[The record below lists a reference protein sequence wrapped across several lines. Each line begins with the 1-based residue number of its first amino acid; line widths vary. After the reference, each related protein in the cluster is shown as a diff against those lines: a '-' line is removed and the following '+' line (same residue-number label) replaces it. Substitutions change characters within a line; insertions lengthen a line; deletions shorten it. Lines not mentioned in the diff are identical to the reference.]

1 MKEHLKL
8 KQEERKNKYMS
19 NLPGYGTSV
28 SNWSPS
34 IPSKASEKAEKL
46 MSTEASDGKDTM
58 TGTNELK
65 NFVGGSGKPE
75 GPYGVQGRK
84 F

>member
-1 MKEHLKL
+1 MAKSNYKE
-8 KQEERKNKYMS
+8 
-19 NLPGYGTSV
+19 GV
-28 SNWSPS
+28 SDWTPNVPKKSQ
-34 IPSKASEKAEKL
+34 EKAEEL
-46 MSTEASDGKDTM
+46 MSTEARDASDTM

-65 NFVGGSGKPE
+65 QWTGGSGKPP

>member
-1 MKEHLKL
+1 
-8 KQEERKNKYMS
+8 MS
-19 NLPGYGTSV
+19 NLPSYGSGV
-28 SNWSPS
+28 ANWTPS
-34 IPSKASEKAEKL
+34 TPKSSTEKAEKL

>member
-1 MKEHLKL
+1 
-8 KQEERKNKYMS
+8 MS
-19 NLPGYGTSV
+19 NLPSYGSGV
-28 SNWSPS
+28 ANWAPS
-34 IPSKASEKAEKL
+34 TPKKSGEKADQL
-46 MSTEASDGKDTM
+46 MSTEASDAKDTM

-65 NFVGGSGKPE
+65 NWVGGSGKPE

>member
-1 MKEHLKL
+1 
-8 KQEERKNKYMS
+8 
-19 NLPGYGTSV
+19 
-28 SNWSPS
+28 
-34 IPSKASEKAEKL
+34 
-46 MSTEASDGKDTM
+46 MSTEASDAKDTM

-65 NFVGGSGKPE
+65 NWVGGSGKPE

>member
-1 MKEHLKL
+1 
-8 KQEERKNKYMS
+8 MS
-19 NLPGYGTSV
+19 NLPSYGTGV
-28 SNWSPS
+28 ANWAPS
-34 IPSKASEKAEKL
+34 TPKKSSEKADQL
-46 MSTEASDGKDTM
+46 MSTEATDAKDTM

-65 NFVGGSGKPE
+65 GWVGGSGKPE